1 MTEAANKHPKS
12 QATKDWLRLRFSG
25 AGLFVLAIWF
35 VISMA
40 MLAGAD
46 YETMIIWVKQPL
58 ITVLLVLFMGLI
70 FYHLKLGVHEVIEDY
85 VYDPKTKM
93 IALFVNNAFALVF
106 GLLSIVSILRISLG
120 LAP

>member
-1 MTEAANKHPKS
+1 MAESSKKQPKS
-12 QATKDWLRLRFSG
+12 QATRDWLRLRFSG

-35 VISMA
+35 VVSMA
-40 MLAGAD
+40 MLTGSD
-46 YETMIIWVKQPL
+46 YETMIIWVKQPV

-85 VYDPKTKM
+85 VYNPKTKVT
-93 IALFVNNAFALVF
+93 ALFINSAFALVF
-106 GLLSIVSILRISLG
+106 GLLSIISILRISLG